1 MAALVYSVDRRIGI
15 EIKRAD
21 APTMTS
27 SMVSA
32 LKDLDLHR
40 LLVVYPGAIR
50 YALRPTVEV
59 MSLAQCVA
67 ELA

>member
-1 MAALVYSVDRRIGI
+1 
-15 EIKRAD
+15 
-21 APTMTS
+21 MTS

-32 LKDLDLHR
+32 LKDLALHR
-40 LLVVYPGAIR
+40 LLVVYPGSTR
-50 YALRPTVEV
+50 YALRPKVEV